1 MFRGGWSISSSE
13 PLGRRGLLARTGL
26 AAGALSL
33 GACGFRPLYGTGGMA
48 PGTPEVREQLRGV
61 RVEVLQE
68 RFGQLL
74 RRALYQRM
82 GQDVGGPGVGE
93 ARFMLRV
100 APALQAEGIGIQRD
114 GTASRVRYIGT
125 VNWLLA
131 QPGPP
136 PVTLASGVERSI
148 EAYNIPPSQFFASDS
163 SREFAEQRLAETLAE
178 LTVTRLAVFFRQPG
192 AGLAVPAD
200 ATPAIVP
207 LPGAEL
213 TPVDPAG
220 RGVPPGLGTRFR

>member
-1 MFRGGWSISSSE
+1 MR
-13 PLGRRGLLARTGL
+13 A
-26 AAGALSL
+26 
-33 GACGFRPLYGTGGMA
+33 
-48 PGTPEVREQLRGV
+48 QLQGV

-82 GQDVGGPGVGE
+82 GQDVGGPGAGE
-93 ARFMLRV
+93 VRYQLRV
-100 APALQAEGIGIQRD
+100 APALQQEAVGIQRD
-114 GTASRVRYIGT
+114 GTSSRVRTIGT

-163 SREFAEQRLAETLAE
+163 SREFAEQRLAETLAD
-178 LTVTRLAVFFRQPG
+178 LTVTRLAIFFRQPDFRQPDTGLVAPAG
-192 AGLAVPAD
+192 ASAPVM
-200 ATPAIVP
+200 P
-207 LPGAEL
+207 LPGADL
-213 TPVDPAG
+213 TPVDPAA
-220 RGVPPGLGTRFR
+220 RGLPPGLGTRFR

>member
-1 MFRGGWSISSSE
+1 LS
-13 PLGRRGLLARTGL
+13 RRGLLARSGVA
-26 AAGALSL
+26 AAGLLAL
-33 GACGFRPLYGTGGMA
+33 GACGFRPLYGSGGVA
-48 PGTPEVREQLRGV
+48 PGEPDVRAQLRGV

-68 RFGQLL
+68 RFGQLM

-82 GQDVGGPGVGE
+82 GQDVGGPGIE
-93 ARFMLRV
+93 EMRYQLRV
-100 APALQAEGIGIQRD
+100 APALQAEGVAIQRD
-114 GTASRVRYIGT
+114 GTASRVRYVGS

-131 QPGPP
+131 RPGPP

-148 EAYNIPPSQFFASDS
+148 EAYNIPPSQFFASDA

-200 ATPAIVP
+200 RTPASVP
-207 LPGAEL
+207 LPGADL
-213 TPVDPAG
+213 APIDPTG
-220 RGVPPGLGTRFR
+220 RGLPPGLDTRFR

>member
-1 MFRGGWSISSSE
+1 MRGGLAVAGVLA
-13 PLGRRGLLARTGL
+13 LGG
-26 AAGALSL
+26 
-33 GACGFRPLYGTGGMA
+33 CGFRPLYGRGDAAAGE
-48 PGTPEVREQLRGV
+48 PDVRAQLRGV

-82 GQDVGGPGVGE
+82 GQDVSGPGLAE
-93 ARFMLRV
+93 ARYQLRV
-100 APALQAEGIGIQRD
+100 APTVQAEGVAIQRD

-131 QPGPP
+131 RPGPP
-136 PVTLASGVERSI
+136 VVTLASGVERSI
-148 EAYNIPPSQFFASDS
+148 EAFNIPPSQFFASDS

-178 LTVTRLAVFFRQPG
+178 LTVTRLAVHFRQPG
-192 AGLAVPAD
+192 AGIAVPAD
-200 ATPAIVP
+200 LTPAMVP

-213 TPVDPAG
+213 TPLDPAG
-220 RGVPPGLGTRFR
+220 QSMGRGLPSGFGQRFR

>member
-1 MFRGGWSISSSE
+1 MR
-13 PLGRRGLLARTGL
+13 A
-26 AAGALSL
+26 
-33 GACGFRPLYGTGGMA
+33 
-48 PGTPEVREQLRGV
+48 QLQGV

-82 GQDVGGPGVGE
+82 GQDVGGPGAGE
-93 ARFMLRV
+93 VRYQLRV
-100 APALQAEGIGIQRD
+100 APVLQQEAVGIQRD
-114 GTASRVRYIGT
+114 GTSSRVRTIGT

-163 SREFAEQRLAETLAE
+163 SREFAEQRLAETLAD
-178 LTVTRLAVFFRQPG
+178 LTVTRLAIFFRQPDT
-192 AGLAVPAD
+192 GLVAPAD
-200 ATPAIVP
+200 PSPPVVP
-207 LPGAEL
+207 LPGADL
-213 TPVDPAG
+213 TPVDPAA
-220 RGVPPGLGTRFR
+220 RGLPPGLGTRFR